1 MLSDLRNAHLGPCE
15 LVLQNQDEIQ
25 IPEDLYY
32 QVSMGADSGNM
43 PQDSLMTVT
52 GLREEEQRAEKAFM
66 SPGDFAIVLG
76 KDRLPIVLGVLMG
89 LINSEGEDQ
98 GLLLGRT

>member
-1 MLSDLRNAHLGPCE
+1 
-15 LVLQNQDEIQ
+15 
-25 IPEDLYY
+25 
-32 QVSMGADSGNM
+32 
-43 PQDSLMTVT
+43 MTVT